1 MERLSAKAREQDL
14 VLDADVLLQFRGQLP
29 ETFIKRAPGTAGARR
44 GLQAIRERL
53 EFAEIDHVVVVLIR
67 VMLRNLDL
75 RSKNH

>member
-29 ETFIKRAPGTAGARR
+29 ETFIKRAPGTAGARQ
-44 GLQAIRERL
+44 GLQAIPERL